1 MVQGGII
8 CNPVNLNPLAAKGI
22 GLDLYYDAEL
32 NVILP
37 D

>member
-8 CNPVNLNPLAAKGI
+8 CDPVNLNPLAAKGI
-22 GLDLYYDAEL
+22 GLDLYYGTEL
-32 NVILP
+32 YAIIP